1 MAKWLPVII
10 CFSVPTTVGLHY
22 CFEELLHTLWSGK
35 KGQSPQGKHFIFKKK
50 NNKKKLLDQLFCN
63 IILLKH
69 LRFSRNKKV
78 QYIETRNYQMHL
90 KYTGVIPNCISP
102 LWFKMLNASS
112 NTIRCENFSYN
123 LRLWRLSHCTVGF
136 FNSISSP
143 YLLRRNFQFDTCLA
157 SSRQSV
163 CLGCFQTHSRLYYTS
178 P

>member
-10 CFSVPTTVGLHY
+10 CFSVPTTIGLHY

-35 KGQSPQGKHFIFKKK
+35 KGQSPQGKHFIFKKKK

-123 LRLWRLSHCTVGF
+123 LRLWRLSNCTVGF
-136 FNSISSP
+136 FNSISP
-143 YLLRRNFQFDTCLA
+143 YLLRRNLQFDTCLA